1 MSSVGGRFGYPD
13 RSPYATSKRGLIGF
27 TETLALAV
35 FLASDR
41 AKSISGQ
48 TIAVDG
54 DSRSAQ

>member
-1 MSSVGGRFGYPD
+1 MGGRFGHPD

-27 TETLALAV
+27 AETLALAV